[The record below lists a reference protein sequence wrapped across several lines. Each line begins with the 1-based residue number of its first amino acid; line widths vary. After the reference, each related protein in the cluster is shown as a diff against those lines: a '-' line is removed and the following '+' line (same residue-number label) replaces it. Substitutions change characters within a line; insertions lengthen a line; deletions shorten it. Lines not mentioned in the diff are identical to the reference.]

1 MPTLINT
8 RLKMN
13 DDNNKVTSGSS
24 SETETTSED
33 ESLVEQQD
41 LKETDNLKS
50 EKNDSS
56 SDIELIDYAESL
68 QSSISSHWS
77 VFNSPVDISNV
88 EVKEEVERKNV
99 GIQTDQI
106 DPRFI
111 TVEPEHQTESTIFQ
125 KHYILFGL
133 ILIIAFIFNMHN
145 TKEKT
150 TEIALLQDLS
160 IMLKELSRDVKY
172 KMRGLQKSDVLF
184 NKILNRN
191 ENVTSLMRDITE
203 MKVQVQRLNEDI
215 SILNYSLMEENLKD
229 LQDRNENLT
238 NEVRKL
244 RELLKDGLNY
254 CIDNQEMFLYLNHS
268 IYNNIQ
274 ERINRKHCTLLKQL
288 NLNEEECK
296 SLTGRA
302 ESKVDI
308 NLKKESKFKNWV
320 FDRANARSKKR
331 DVNNPQD
338 WQSNRAIGRDLLR
351 NVTIFLL
358 VTLILVIVHSL
369 LFLSYC
375 YFKSEQTT
383 EPNESSLNPPVN
395 IRTVRVYIHRI

>member
-1 MPTLINT
+1 MPILINT

-13 DDNNKVTSGSS
+13 DDNNKVTSGSL
-24 SETETTSED
+24 SETEATSED

-41 LKETDNLKS
+41 LQETDNLKS

-77 VFNSPVDISNV
+77 VFNSPDISNV

-106 DPRFI
+106 DPRFV
-111 TVEPEHQTESTIFQ
+111 TVEPEHQTESTISQ
-125 KHYILFGL
+125 KHYLLFGLL
-133 ILIIAFIFNMHN
+133 ILIIAFIFNMNN
-145 TKEKT
+145 TKENT
-150 TEIALLQDLS
+150 PEIALLQDLS
-160 IMLKELSRDVKY
+160 IMLKELSRDVKCQ
-172 KMRGLQKSDVLF
+172 MRGLQKSDVLF

-191 ENVTSLMRDITE
+191 ENFTSLMRDITE

-215 SILNYSLMEENLKD
+215 SVLNYSLMEENLKD

-244 RELLKDGLNY
+244 RELFKDGLNY
-254 CIDNQEMFLYLNHS
+254 CIDSQEMFLYLNHS

-296 SLTGRA
+296 SLNGRA

-338 WQSNRAIGRDLLR
+338 WQSNRALGRDLLR
-351 NVTIFLL
+351 NITIFLF
-358 VTLILVIVHSL
+358 VTLILMMVQGL
-369 LFLSYC
+369 LFLSYY

-383 EPNESSLNPPVN
+383 EPNESSLNPPVS
-395 IRTVRVYIHRI
+395 IRTVTVYIRRT